1 MLSHRTQKPSLSSIP
16 APRQN
21 PKNPNITMKKHPQSS
36 RSLCGILHALAI
48 SLATSVL
55 IPTAAHAAT
64 IGKANNTENLN
75 LSASWTGGAV
85 PGTADIAQW
94 TSTVTAANPTV
105 LGADLSLAGIKIVSP
120 GGLVTINS
128 GNTLTIGTSGID
140 LSTATQDLTLNS
152 GLNLRG
158 GKQSWQV
165 AAGRTLNVAGAFTST
180 GAMVDFT
187 NFNATATLSGI
198 ANAGTTGILGPWATT
213 GTGTGNTLNYV
224 KSTSG
229 AISAFTTQT
238 TATAANLSNVTDA
251 NVNYSLTPPSATVS
265 STLTGPIS
273 ANTLRV
279 TSSMTSDTTPAIVNA
294 GNSITLNGLI
304 GVGTRTR
311 ISGTGNLVVGATKE
325 LVVNWTSSFSA
336 ILCPVVDNPAGA
348 SSVTINSVANGE
360 HTWGG
365 TGVSSTYTGGTT
377 VNYPAGGQVNYYASA
392 FGSGPITLN
401 GGVLRFRSQGGPLT
415 NSLTVN
421 CIGGELKGGTLN
433 GPITLNAGT
442 TLTAAG
448 TIINGN
454 VSGPGGF
461 TVNVAGNH
469 TFSGTNTYTGPTTVT
484 VGTLKAGRASMA
496 NVSGAFGLNSA
507 VSMANAAAAI
517 LDLNSFDTQIGS
529 LTGGGT
535 TGGNVINSHASIAA
549 TLIVGGNNTSPAAY
563 AGRVSGSRLALT
575 KIGTGK
581 QILSGANTYTGDTV
595 VQKGT
600 LSLSPSV
607 TGGYL
612 ADTAD
617 VKLYTGGIL
626 ELNTS
631 STDTIRSLYI
641 NGVGQVAGEWGSA
654 DSGAANQSNLF
665 TGTGKLNVVTTGSVL
680 TYSISGTVSLNGV
693 GLAGV
698 TVSDGTRS
706 ATTAND
712 GTYTIASVPD
722 NDTYTVTASLG
733 GYMLTPS
740 SVAVTVKG
748 ANVTGNNNTAA
759 VVAGTITLTGP
770 LGAVDTTYGTAS
782 ATPTSFTVAATGLT
796 PASGNLAVAA
806 LSGYEYSTTSGGT
819 YTSTLSLPYTGSAL
833 SSTSVFVRL
842 AKAASV
848 GSSPYSGNISVSGG
862 GATVATIATASSAVS
877 AASLTI
883 TANNQNK
890 PYGTTQTTPVTGS
903 NAFTAVGLQN
913 EETVGSVTLIYGS
926 GGLLDTDSL
935 GSTSTI
941 TPSAATG
948 GTFTA
953 GNYSITYT
961 ADSGTLTV
969 IPVPVITLG
978 GTLAAVDTT
987 YGTASATPTSFTV
1000 TASAL
1005 TPATGDLTVTPPS
1018 GYEISSSL
1026 GGTYSPTLLLP
1037 YTDSALSS
1045 TAVYVRLAASTA
1057 VNGGAGYAGDIT
1069 IAGGS
1074 ASQTIATA
1082 SSTVAKATATV
1093 VVTPYTVTYNGT
1105 PRTATVTSITGVN
1118 NQSGATV
1125 GAVTLSTT
1133 HTAAGTYSNDSWS
1146 FTGTAN
1152 YNNIGSTTI
1161 TNTINKATATF
1172 TVTPYTVAYDGAP
1185 HSATVGTITGV
1196 NGETGATVGTVTLPA
1211 AQTNAGIYS
1220 SDAWSFTGTANYNDI
1235 GSTTITNTINKATL
1249 TEAPGE
1255 FITNGSFETGKAIP
1269 LNWGGGAGGW
1279 VNVNLSSGPS
1289 NTDLPGWFGNFYGR
1303 YDINNV
1309 EFNSTPYGERFVN
1322 LIDTTGSDVIKQSFA
1337 VTAGTTYTV
1346 SYYEKRR
1353 ANASYMDTTLS
1364 VAAGTVTGAAGSPVA
1379 VSAGPAT
1386 SIVQTTAANAAWTL
1400 HTFTFT
1406 PDTATTATLSFG
1418 NHYTAGVTGDNDGVF
1433 LDSVSVMGTG
1443 GGTGGLVATP
1453 INEGQALSASTL
1465 SGTFKNAAG
1474 ATVPGALTFDSP
1486 TTIPAAGIYS
1496 AAVTFTPTDADN
1508 YNIWTSSV
1516 NVTVIPATPT
1526 ITAGAISGAVTTT
1539 YGTASSPATFTVSGA
1554 DMSAEILVTAP
1565 SGFEVSQSS
1574 DSGYGPTTTIEG
1586 SDTIAS
1592 TTVYARL
1599 AATAPVSGLYNA
1611 KNIVLSSTGA
1621 TNVNVTTAASGN
1633 TVSKATLSI
1642 TANNQTKGY
1651 GQTLAFGSGSTLF
1664 TSSSLQNGETIA
1676 SVTLACTGGAA
1687 SAALGT
1693 YAITPS
1699 AATGTTFNANNYD
1712 ITYNITGELTVL
1724 DRAEFAFGTTNAG
1737 ALVLDGDGLILTRG
1751 QTPIIQ
1757 TTVGSSHVQLT
1768 YARLKNSG
1776 CTFAAEFSS
1785 NLDVWLASDD
1795 ASLIYPPDVP
1805 TEVVVDNGDDM
1816 EIVSVMFPISRNNAG
1831 SIETIQRNFCRIIVT
1846 VN

>member
-1 MLSHRTQKPSLSSIP
+1 
-16 APRQN
+16 
-21 PKNPNITMKKHPQSS
+21 MKKNPQSS
-36 RSLCGILHALAI
+36 RSLRGILHALAI
-48 SLATSVL
+48 SLATLVL
-55 IPTAAHAAT
+55 IPQAARAAT
-64 IGKANNTENLN
+64 ITKANNTENLN

-94 TSTVTAANPTV
+94 TSTVTATNPTV
-105 LGADLSLAGIKIVSP
+105 LGADLSLAGISIVNP
-120 GGLVTINS
+120 GGLVTINP

-152 GLNLRG
+152 GLTLL
-158 GKQSWQV
+158 GKQSWKA
-165 AAGRTLNVAGAFTST
+165 AAGRTLTVGGTFTRT
-180 GAMVDFT
+180 GSMVDFT
-187 NFNATATLSGI
+187 SFNATATLTGLTNEAS
-198 ANAGTTGILGPWATT
+198 GILGPWATT
-213 GTGTGNTLNYV
+213 GSETSMNYV
-224 KSTSG
+224 KSTAG
-229 AISAFTTQT
+229 AISAYTGQT
-238 TATAANLSNVTDA
+238 PSALSDLSDVTNA
-251 NVNYSLTPPSATVS
+251 GVNYSFATAGTAIATLSA
-265 STLTGPIS
+265 PIT
-273 ANTLRV
+273 ANTLLYTGTGTQS
-279 TSSMTSDTTPAIVNA
+279 TSAIANNGKTITVNGLM
-294 GNSITLNGLI
+294 GNSTARFI
-304 GVGTRTR
+304 
-311 ISGTGNLVVGATKE
+311 ISGTGNLMIGANKE
-325 LVVNWTSSFSA
+325 LVCNYVTAYSGITCPIVNYNDGSSH
-336 ILCPVVDNPAGA
+336 V
-348 SSVTINSVANGE
+348 SSVTINLNRASGGE
-360 HTWGG
+360 FNWGN
-365 TGVSSTYTGGTT
+365 TSSTYSGGTT
-377 VNYPAGGQVNYYASA
+377 INNGSSNTIQFNITSGASA
-392 FGSGPITLN
+392 AFGTGPITLN
-401 GGVLRFRSQGGPLT
+401 GNITLRPTGTTFANNITINKNSGVTVRN
-415 NSLTVN
+415 NSGTTTTFNGNITLDSSIIFAN
-421 CIGGELKGGTLN
+421 AGNNQSETLN
-433 GPITLNAGT
+433 GNVTGAGGITLTQPNLGCVVF
-442 TLTAAG
+442 LT
-448 TIINGN
+448 
-454 VSGPGGF
+454 
-461 TVNVAGNH
+461 
-469 TFSGTNTYTGPTTVT
+469 GTNTYTGPTAVNN
-484 VGTLKAGRASMA
+484 GLLKAGRASMA

-507 VSMANAAAAI
+507 VTMANSANARI
-517 LDLNSFDTQIGS
+517 DLNSFDTQIGS
-529 LTGGGT
+529 LTGGGPL
-535 TGGNVINSHASIAA
+535 GGNVINSHATIAA
-549 TLIVGGNNTSPAAY
+549 TLTVGGNNTSPAAY
-563 AGRVSGSRLALT
+563 AGLVSGSRLALT

-595 VQKGT
+595 VQNGT
-600 LSLSPSV
+600 LTLSPTV
-607 TGGYL
+607 AGGHL
-612 ADTAD
+612 ADAAD

-631 STDTIRSLYI
+631 STDIIRSLYI
-641 NGVGQVAGEWGSA
+641 DGVPQATGEWGSA
-654 DSGAANQSNLF
+654 TSGAANQSPLF
-665 TGTGKLNVVTTGSVL
+665 TGTGKLNVGTAGSAL
-680 TYSISGTVSLNGV
+680 TYSISGTVTLNGV

-706 ATTAND
+706 ATTASD

-722 NDTYTVTASLG
+722 NATYTVTASLG
-733 GYMLTPS
+733 GYTLTPS
-740 SVAVTVKG
+740 SVVVTVKG

-770 LGAVDTTYGTAS
+770 LGAVNTTYGTAS
-782 ATPTSFTVAATGLT
+782 ATPTSFTVSATGLT

-819 YTSTLSLPYTGSAL
+819 YSSTLSLPYTGSAL

-862 GATVATIATASSAVS
+862 GATVATIATASSTVS

-890 PYGTTQTTPVTGS
+890 PFGTTQATPVSGS
-903 NAFTAVGLQN
+903 NAFTALGLQN

-926 GGLLDTDSL
+926 GGLLDTAPL

-941 TPSAATG
+941 TPSEATG

-953 GNYSITYT
+953 GNYSITYS

-987 YGTASATPTSFTV
+987 YGTASATPTSFMV

-1018 GYEISSSL
+1018 GYEVSSSL

-1037 YTDSALSS
+1037 YTGSALSS
-1045 TAVYVRLAASTA
+1045 TEVFVRLAASTA

-1074 ASQTIATA
+1074 TSQTIATA

-1105 PRTATVTSITGVN
+1105 PRTASVTSITGVN
-1118 NQSGATV
+1118 EQTGATV
-1125 GAVTLSTT
+1125 GSVTLSTT
-1133 HTAAGTYSNDSWS
+1133 HTAAGIYSSDSWS

-1161 TNTINKATATF
+1161 TNTINKATATVV
-1172 TVTPYTVAYDGAP
+1172 VTPYTVAYDGAP
-1185 HSATVGTITGV
+1185 HSATVTLLTGV

-1211 AQTNAGIYS
+1211 AQTNAGTYNT
-1220 SDAWSFTGTANYNDI
+1220 DAWSFTGTANYNDI
-1235 GSTTITNTINKATL
+1235 SSTTITNTINKATL

-1269 LNWGGGAGGW
+1269 LNWNSGAGGYIG
-1279 VNVNLSSGPS
+1279 VNLSAGPS
-1289 NTDLPGWFGNFYGR
+1289 NTDLPGWFGSFKNW
-1303 YDINNV
+1303 YDTNNA
-1309 EFNSTPYGERFVN
+1309 EFQTAPNGTRFIN
-1322 LIDTTGSDVIKQSFA
+1322 LIGASGTNKLSQSFS
-1337 VTAGTTYTV
+1337 VEAGVEYTV
-1346 SYYEKRR
+1346 SYYEKDR
-1353 ANASYMDTTLS
+1353 AGGGLMDVTL
-1364 VAAGTVTGAAGSPVA
+1364 TVDLGA
-1379 VSAGPAT
+1379 VSG
-1386 SIVQTTAANAAWTL
+1386 TTATTINGTSTWAQYG
-1400 HTFTFT
+1400 FTFT
-1406 PDTATTATLSFG
+1406 PSSNATATLSFENG
-1418 NHYTAGVTGDNDGVF
+1418 YTPSVRGDGDGVF

-1443 GGTGGLVATP
+1443 GGTGGLVATS
-1453 INEGQALSASTL
+1453 IIEGQALSDSTL

-1508 YNIWTSSV
+1508 YSIWTSSV

-1539 YGTASSPATFTVSGA
+1539 YGTASTPATFTVSGV
-1554 DMSAEILVTAP
+1554 DMTAEILVTAP
-1565 SGFEVSQSS
+1565 TGFEVSQSS
-1574 DSGYGPTTTIEG
+1574 DSGYGATTTIEG

-1592 TTVYARL
+1592 TTVFARL
-1599 AATAPVSGLYNA
+1599 AATAAVTGSYNA

-1633 TVSKATLSI
+1633 TVSKATLSV

-1651 GQTLAFGSGSTLF
+1651 GQTLAFGSGSALF
-1664 TSSSLQNGETIA
+1664 TSSSLQNGETIV

-1693 YAITPS
+1693 YPITPS
-1699 AATGTTFNANNYD
+1699 AAIGTTFNANNYN
-1712 ITYNITGELTVL
+1712 ITYNTGELTVL
-1724 DRAEFAFGTTNAG
+1724 DRAEFAFGTTNTG

-1757 TTVGSSHVQLT
+1757 ITEGSAHVHLT

-1785 NLDVWLASDD
+1785 NLDVWLASND

-1816 EIVSVMFPISRNNAG
+1816 EIVSVMFPISKNNAG